1 MFYLFWCPSLTKPIR
16 TESRFCTIFDQS
28 FRHRWL
34 HVRGL
39 MWTDVIVLSEPLI
52 DDDLGL
58 LCRHEPLGI
67 EYLTAQRSI
76 EAFVVL
82 ALPG

>member
-1 MFYLFWCPSLTKPIR
+1 
-16 TESRFCTIFDQS
+16 
-28 FRHRWL
+28 
-34 HVRGL
+34 

-67 EYLTAQRSI
+67 EYLAAQRSI